1 MLRMKKYFDDG
12 NKKSNSGFTLVEL
25 VVVMA
30 IMGILG
36 LAVAGFIG
44 SGTKQYK
51 YASKEVDLQYE
62 AQLAMNQIGD
72 LLIDA
77 QKSVKFES
85 SASSPAAV
93 QVASAGEEA
102 VASTTGNDRTLVIT
116 DEDCIYNVI
125 FKSDDGKLYLRKDSV
140 DSAGNVTNKGDESLM
155 ADYVA
160 GFDAEVSDTG
170 NRNSIRLIVDFK
182 SGDKKYTA
190 TQNFTMRNKIPVGK
204 DVEYVPED
212 PNAIGIRI
220 YYGGRDVSGQSIS
233 YVRKDN
239 SNVLEFTSKILGGNN
254 PSQEVIWSYTGRAAD
269 WNGTT
274 FNSSGNIAKLSI
286 GEAETSKKFV
296 VKVTSKENTSIYTSV
311 TINVVD
317 TRNWLNNQEMQ
328 DVLVPGATRK
338 TWLEPENIKNSG
350 IEYDPDDFE
359 WHIETYQYI
368 DGKKIKINNDNNLN
382 DNYGVLNN
390 NSEEKGEYGGGN
402 YLSYHIDKTKHWKGE
417 FNQTI
422 AVTSGLNLYDK
433 EYDLLIW
440 VTLKSDPSIGSNI
453 ITLRCRPHN

>member
-204 DVEYVPED
+204 DVDYVPED
-212 PNAIGIRI
+212 PNAIKVRI
-220 YYGGRDVSGQSIS
+220 YYGGVDVTDDEVS
-233 YVRKDN
+233 YEIKKGIQND
-239 SNVLEFTSKILGGNN
+239 LEFRAVLSGEDIKNYEVDWSATKGNVNRNGVGICKLHIDENETTNKITLTATSQQDKTKSASTTIVLKHSIDMLKFSN
-254 PSQEVIWSYTGRAAD
+254 PYI
-269 WNGTT
+269 
-274 FNSSGNIAKLSI
+274 NS
-286 GEAETSKKFV
+286 
-296 VKVTSKENTSIYTSV
+296 
-311 TINVVD
+311 
-317 TRNWLNNQEMQ
+317 
-328 DVLVPGATRK
+328 GATNDIWYDSK
-338 TWLEPENIKNSG
+338 PEEYKNDNL
-350 IEYDPDDFE
+350 I
-359 WHIETYQYI
+359 WHIEVKQLFDDGRTVTRNDLLNYSTTEIVSEQLDKVYKDKVNYHYYIPI
-368 DGKKIKINNDNNLN
+368 DGTSYYRGMKVSLGNDLKPGNNYKIEIL
-382 DNYGVLNN
+382 VWLE
-390 NSEEKGEYGGGN
+390 SENHSDFKSN
-402 YLSYHIDKTKHWKGE
+402 T
-417 FNQTI
+417 
-422 AVTSGLNLYDK
+422 
-433 EYDLLIW
+433 
-440 VTLKSDPSIGSNI
+440 VTLRNYQK
-453 ITLRCRPHN
+453 

>member
-204 DVEYVPED
+204 DVDYVPED
-212 PNAIGIRI
+212 PNAIKVRI
-220 YYGGRDVSGQSIS
+220 YYGGVDVTDDEVS
-233 YVRKDN
+233 YEIKKDIQN
-239 SNVLEFTSKILGGNN
+239 DLEFRAVLSGEDIKNYEVDWSATKGTAIRNGVGICKLHIDENETTNKITLTATSQQDKTKSASTTIVLKHSIDMLKASN
-254 PSQEVIWSYTGRAAD
+254 PYI
-269 WNGTT
+269 
-274 FNSSGNIAKLSI
+274 NS
-286 GEAETSKKFV
+286 
-296 VKVTSKENTSIYTSV
+296 
-311 TINVVD
+311 
-317 TRNWLNNQEMQ
+317 
-328 DVLVPGATRK
+328 GATNEIWYDSK
-338 TWLEPENIKNSG
+338 PEEYKN
-350 IEYDPDDFE
+350 DNLT
-359 WHIETYQYI
+359 WHIEVKQLFDDGRTVTRNDLLNYSTTEIVSEQLGTVYKDKVNYHYYIPI
-368 DGKKIKINNDNNLN
+368 DGTSYYRGMKVSLGNDLKPDNNYKLEIL
-382 DNYGVLNN
+382 VWLE
-390 NSEEKGEYGGGN
+390 SEN
-402 YLSYHIDKTKHWKGE
+402 HSD
-417 FNQTI
+417 F
-422 AVTSGLNLYDK
+422 
-433 EYDLLIW
+433 
-440 VTLKSDPSIGSNI
+440 KSNT
-453 ITLRCRPHN
+453 ITLRNYQK

>member
-1 MLRMKKYFDDG
+1 MLRMKKYFDHG

-204 DVEYVPED
+204 DVDYVPED
-212 PNAIGIRI
+212 PNAINVRI

-254 PSQEVIWSYTGRAAD
+254 PSQEVIWSYTGSAAD

-274 FNSSGNIAKLSI
+274 FNSSGNTAKLSI

-317 TRNWLNNQEMQ
+317 TRNWLTTEGIHGLNGGNTEKTHINPSE
-328 DVLVPGATRK
+328 VRK
-338 TWLEPENIKNSG
+338 SG
-350 IEYDPDDFE
+350 ITYDVNDFE
-359 WHIETYQYI
+359 WHIEAYLLENGIESPSNDIEEFAGERADYKGGKIFTYHVEDSMVYWPE
-368 DGKKIKINNDNNLN
+368 KEATKELSMT
-382 DNYGVLNN
+382 
-390 NSEEKGEYGGGN
+390 SEV
-402 YLSYHIDKTKHWKGE
+402 SISSKHYR
-417 FNQTI
+417 I
-422 AVTSGLNLYDK
+422 YV
-433 EYDLLIW
+433 W
-440 VTLKSDPSIGSNI
+440 VTMKSDPSISSNVV
-453 ITLRCRPHN
+453 TFKYDKY

>member
-12 NKKSNSGFTLVEL
+12 NKKPNSGFTLVEL

-30 IMGILG
+30 IIGILG

-93 QVASAGEEA
+93 QVVSAGEEA

-204 DVEYVPED
+204 DVDYVPED
-212 PNAIGIRI
+212 PNAIKVRI
-220 YYGGRDVSGQSIS
+220 YYGGVDVTDDEVSYEIKKGIQNDLEFRAVLSGEDIKNYEVDWSAT
-233 YVRKDN
+233 KGTAN
-239 SNVLEFTSKILGGNN
+239 SNGVGICKLHIDENETTNKITLTATSQQDKTKSASTTIVLKHSIDMLKVSN
-254 PSQEVIWSYTGRAAD
+254 PCI
-269 WNGTT
+269 
-274 FNSSGNIAKLSI
+274 NS
-286 GEAETSKKFV
+286 
-296 VKVTSKENTSIYTSV
+296 
-311 TINVVD
+311 
-317 TRNWLNNQEMQ
+317 
-328 DVLVPGATRK
+328 GATNEIWYDSK
-338 TWLEPENIKNSG
+338 PEEYKN
-350 IEYDPDDFE
+350 DNLT
-359 WHIETYQYI
+359 WHIEVKQLFDDGRTVTRNDLLNYSTTEIVSEQLDKVYKDKVNYHYYIPI
-368 DGKKIKINNDNNLN
+368 DGTSYYRGMKVSLGNDLKPDNNYKLEIL
-382 DNYGVLNN
+382 VWLE
-390 NSEEKGEYGGGN
+390 SENHSDFKSN
-402 YLSYHIDKTKHWKGE
+402 T
-417 FNQTI
+417 
-422 AVTSGLNLYDK
+422 
-433 EYDLLIW
+433 
-440 VTLKSDPSIGSNI
+440 VTLRNYQE
-453 ITLRCRPHN
+453 

>member
-204 DVEYVPED
+204 DVDYVPED
-212 PNAIGIRI
+212 PNAIKVRI
-220 YYGGRDVSGQSIS
+220 YYGGVDVTDDEVS
-233 YVRKDN
+233 YEIKKGIKND
-239 SNVLEFTSKILGGNN
+239 LEFRAVLSGEDIKNYEVDWSATKGTANRNGVGICKLHIDENETTNKITLTATSQQDKTKSASTTIVLKHSIDMLKASN
-254 PSQEVIWSYTGRAAD
+254 PYI
-269 WNGTT
+269 
-274 FNSSGNIAKLSI
+274 NS
-286 GEAETSKKFV
+286 
-296 VKVTSKENTSIYTSV
+296 
-311 TINVVD
+311 
-317 TRNWLNNQEMQ
+317 
-328 DVLVPGATRK
+328 GATNEIWYDSK
-338 TWLEPENIKNSG
+338 PEEYKN
-350 IEYDPDDFE
+350 DNLT
-359 WHIETYQYI
+359 WHIEVKQLFDDGRAVTRNDLLNYSTTEIVSEQLGTVYKDKVNYHYYIPI
-368 DGKKIKINNDNNLN
+368 DGTSYYRGMKVSLGNDLKPDNNYKLEIL
-382 DNYGVLNN
+382 VWLE
-390 NSEEKGEYGGGN
+390 SEN
-402 YLSYHIDKTKHWKGE
+402 HSD
-417 FNQTI
+417 F
-422 AVTSGLNLYDK
+422 
-433 EYDLLIW
+433 
-440 VTLKSDPSIGSNI
+440 KSNT
-453 ITLRCRPHN
+453 ITLRNYQK

>member
-1 MLRMKKYFDDG
+1 MLRMKKYFDHG

-30 IMGILG
+30 IMGLLG

-77 QKSVKFES
+77 QKSVKFKS

-93 QVASAGEEA
+93 QVVSAGEEA

-204 DVEYVPED
+204 DVDYVPED
-212 PNAIGIRI
+212 PNAIKVRI
-220 YYGGRDVSGQSIS
+220 YYGGVDVTDDEVSYEIKKGIQNDLEFRAVLSGEDIKNYEVDWSAT
-233 YVRKDN
+233 KGTAN
-239 SNVLEFTSKILGGNN
+239 SNGVGICKLHIDENETTNKITLTATSQQDKTKSASTTIVLKHSIDMLKVSN
-254 PSQEVIWSYTGRAAD
+254 PYI
-269 WNGTT
+269 
-274 FNSSGNIAKLSI
+274 NS
-286 GEAETSKKFV
+286 
-296 VKVTSKENTSIYTSV
+296 
-311 TINVVD
+311 
-317 TRNWLNNQEMQ
+317 
-328 DVLVPGATRK
+328 GATNEIWYDSK
-338 TWLEPENIKNSG
+338 PEEYKN
-350 IEYDPDDFE
+350 DNLT
-359 WHIETYQYI
+359 WHIEVKQLFDDGRTVTRNDLLNYSTTEIVSEQLGTVYKDKVNYHYYIPI
-368 DGKKIKINNDNNLN
+368 DGTSYYRGMKVSLGNDLKPDNNYKLEIL
-382 DNYGVLNN
+382 VWLE
-390 NSEEKGEYGGGN
+390 SEN
-402 YLSYHIDKTKHWKGE
+402 HSD
-417 FNQTI
+417 F
-422 AVTSGLNLYDK
+422 
-433 EYDLLIW
+433 
-440 VTLKSDPSIGSNI
+440 KSNT
-453 ITLRCRPHN
+453 ITLRNYQK

>member
-85 SASSPAAV
+85 SASLPAAV
-93 QVASAGEEA
+93 QVVSAGEEA

-204 DVEYVPED
+204 DVDYVPED
-212 PNAIGIRI
+212 PKAINIRI

-274 FNSSGNIAKLSI
+274 FNYSGNIAKLSI

-317 TRNWLNNQEMQ
+317 TRNWLTTEGIHGLNGGNTE
-328 DVLVPGATRK
+328 K
-338 TWLEPENIKNSG
+338 THINPSEVRNSG
-350 IEYDPDDFE
+350 ITYDVNDFE
-359 WHIETYQYI
+359 WHIEAYSLENGIESPSNDIEEFAGERADYKGGKIFTYHVEDSMVYWPEKEATKELSMTSEVSI
-368 DGKKIKINNDNNLN
+368 SGKHYRI
-382 DNYGVLNN
+382 YV
-390 NSEEKGEYGGGN
+390 
-402 YLSYHIDKTKHWKGE
+402 
-417 FNQTI
+417 
-422 AVTSGLNLYDK
+422 
-433 EYDLLIW
+433 W
-440 VTLKSDPSIGSNI
+440 VTLKSDPSISSNVV
-453 ITLRCRPHN
+453 TFKYDK

>member
-204 DVEYVPED
+204 DVDYVPEPEPQPD
-212 PNAIGIRI
+212 PLYVKI
-220 YYGGRDVSGQSIS
+220 YYLGDDVTDGVIGFATLNNENLLEFTAKVFNYSENDEVTWSISGTSSGSNSTFVPNGNKANLRWGSNETSNNIVVTATSKEDPSKSASVTITYRHWITTSGQLTCNKGEAPHIWINKYEIEKAGYKLSDFTWHQKLEKIDGNSKINANDLLTHVNFEDAGHCDGSVVSVVNCSSSDWAEYQYVLGINLEGS
-233 YVRKDN
+233 YKLSVWIQLRDDPKVK
-239 SNVLEFTSKILGGNN
+239 SNVL
-254 PSQEVIWSYTGRAAD
+254 VITV
-269 WNGTT
+269 
-274 FNSSGNIAKLSI
+274 I
-286 GEAETSKKFV
+286 
-296 VKVTSKENTSIYTSV
+296 
-311 TINVVD
+311 
-317 TRNWLNNQEMQ
+317 
-328 DVLVPGATRK
+328 
-338 TWLEPENIKNSG
+338 
-350 IEYDPDDFE
+350 
-359 WHIETYQYI
+359 
-368 DGKKIKINNDNNLN
+368 
-382 DNYGVLNN
+382 
-390 NSEEKGEYGGGN
+390 
-402 YLSYHIDKTKHWKGE
+402 
-417 FNQTI
+417 
-422 AVTSGLNLYDK
+422 
-433 EYDLLIW
+433 
-440 VTLKSDPSIGSNI
+440 
-453 ITLRCRPHN
+453 

>member
-93 QVASAGEEA
+93 QVVSAGEEA

-204 DVEYVPED
+204 DVDYVPED
-212 PNAIGIRI
+212 PNAIKVRI
-220 YYGGRDVSGQSIS
+220 YYGGVDVTDDEVSYEIKKGIQNDLEFRAVLSGEDIKNYEVDWSATKGIA
-233 YVRKDN
+233 N
-239 SNVLEFTSKILGGNN
+239 SNGVGICKLHIDENETTNKITLTATSQQDKTKSASTTIVLKHSIDMLKVSN
-254 PSQEVIWSYTGRAAD
+254 PYI
-269 WNGTT
+269 
-274 FNSSGNIAKLSI
+274 NS
-286 GEAETSKKFV
+286 
-296 VKVTSKENTSIYTSV
+296 
-311 TINVVD
+311 
-317 TRNWLNNQEMQ
+317 
-328 DVLVPGATRK
+328 GATNEIWYDSK
-338 TWLEPENIKNSG
+338 PEEYKN
-350 IEYDPDDFE
+350 DNLT
-359 WHIETYQYI
+359 WHIEVKQLFDDERTVTRNDLLNYSTTEIVSEQLGTVYKDKVNYHYYIPI
-368 DGKKIKINNDNNLN
+368 DGTSYYRGMKVSLGNDLKPDNNYKLEIL
-382 DNYGVLNN
+382 VWLE
-390 NSEEKGEYGGGN
+390 SENHSDFKSN
-402 YLSYHIDKTKHWKGE
+402 T
-417 FNQTI
+417 
-422 AVTSGLNLYDK
+422 
-433 EYDLLIW
+433 
-440 VTLKSDPSIGSNI
+440 VTLRNYQK
-453 ITLRCRPHN
+453 

>member
-62 AQLAMNQIGD
+62 AQLTMNQIGD

-116 DEDCIYNVI
+116 DEDYIYNVI

-140 DSAGNVTNKGDESLM
+140 DSAGNVTNKGEESLM

-204 DVEYVPED
+204 DVDYVPED
-212 PNAIGIRI
+212 PNAIKVRI
-220 YYGGRDVSGQSIS
+220 YYGGVDVTDDEVS
-233 YVRKDN
+233 YEIKKGIKND
-239 SNVLEFTSKILGGNN
+239 LEFRAVLSGEDIKNYEVDWSATKGNANRNDVGICKLHIDEKETTNKITLTATSQQDKTKSASTTIVLKHSIDMLKASN
-254 PSQEVIWSYTGRAAD
+254 PYI
-269 WNGTT
+269 
-274 FNSSGNIAKLSI
+274 NS
-286 GEAETSKKFV
+286 
-296 VKVTSKENTSIYTSV
+296 
-311 TINVVD
+311 
-317 TRNWLNNQEMQ
+317 
-328 DVLVPGATRK
+328 GATNEIWYDSK
-338 TWLEPENIKNSG
+338 PEEYKN
-350 IEYDPDDFE
+350 DNLT
-359 WHIETYQYI
+359 WHIEVKQLFDDGRTVTRNDLLNYSTTEIVSEQLGTVYKDKVNYHYYIPI
-368 DGKKIKINNDNNLN
+368 DGTSYYRGMKVSLGNDLKPDNNYKIDILVWLESEN
-382 DNYGVLNN
+382 HSDFKSNTVILRNYQ
-390 NSEEKGEYGGGN
+390 K
-402 YLSYHIDKTKHWKGE
+402 
-417 FNQTI
+417 
-422 AVTSGLNLYDK
+422 
-433 EYDLLIW
+433 
-440 VTLKSDPSIGSNI
+440 
-453 ITLRCRPHN
+453 

>member
-204 DVEYVPED
+204 DVDYVPEPEPQPD
-212 PNAIGIRI
+212 PLYVKI
-220 YYGGRDVSGQSIS
+220 YYLGDDVTDGVIGFATLNNENLLEFTAKVFNYSENDEVTWSIS
-233 YVRKDN
+233 GTSSGSNSTLVPNGNKANLRWGSNETSNNIVVTATSKEDPSKSASVTITYKHWITTTEQLTRNKGEAPHIWINKYEIEKAGYKLSDFTWHQKLEKIDGNSKINANDLLTHVNFEDASLFDGSVVSVVNCSNSNWTECHYVLGRKLEGSYKLSVWIQLRDDPKVK
-239 SNVLEFTSKILGGNN
+239 SNVL
-254 PSQEVIWSYTGRAAD
+254 VIT
-269 WNGTT
+269 
-274 FNSSGNIAKLSI
+274 
-286 GEAETSKKFV
+286 
-296 VKVTSKENTSIYTSV
+296 VK
-311 TINVVD
+311 
-317 TRNWLNNQEMQ
+317 
-328 DVLVPGATRK
+328 
-338 TWLEPENIKNSG
+338 
-350 IEYDPDDFE
+350 
-359 WHIETYQYI
+359 
-368 DGKKIKINNDNNLN
+368 
-382 DNYGVLNN
+382 
-390 NSEEKGEYGGGN
+390 
-402 YLSYHIDKTKHWKGE
+402 
-417 FNQTI
+417 
-422 AVTSGLNLYDK
+422 
-433 EYDLLIW
+433 
-440 VTLKSDPSIGSNI
+440 
-453 ITLRCRPHN
+453 

>member
-204 DVEYVPED
+204 DVDYVPED
-212 PNAIGIRI
+212 PNAIKVRI

-274 FNSSGNIAKLSI
+274 FNYSGNIAKLSI

-317 TRNWLNNQEMQ
+317 TRNWLTTEGIHGLNGGNTE
-328 DVLVPGATRK
+328 K
-338 TWLEPENIKNSG
+338 THINPSEVRNSG
-350 IEYDPDDFE
+350 ITYDVNDFE
-359 WHIETYQYI
+359 WHIEAYSLENGIESPSNDIEEFAGERADYKGGKIFTYHVEDSMVYWPEKEATKELSMTSEVSI
-368 DGKKIKINNDNNLN
+368 SGKHYRI
-382 DNYGVLNN
+382 YV
-390 NSEEKGEYGGGN
+390 
-402 YLSYHIDKTKHWKGE
+402 
-417 FNQTI
+417 
-422 AVTSGLNLYDK
+422 
-433 EYDLLIW
+433 W
-440 VTLKSDPSIGSNI
+440 VTLKSDPSISSNVV
-453 ITLRCRPHN
+453 TFKYDK

>member
-204 DVEYVPED
+204 DVDYVPEPEPQPD
-212 PNAIGIRI
+212 PLYVKI
-220 YYGGRDVSGQSIS
+220 YYLGDDVTDGVIGFATLNNENLLEFTAKVFNYSENDEVTWSIS
-233 YVRKDN
+233 GTSSGSNSTFVPNGNKANLRWGSNETSNNIVVTATSKEDPSKSASVTITYKHWITTTEQLTRNKGEAPHIWINKYEIEKAGYKLSDFTWHQKLEKIDGNSKINANDLLTHVNFEDASLLDGSVVSVVDCTKSDWTEYHYVLGRKLEGTYKLSVWIQLRDDPKVK
-239 SNVLEFTSKILGGNN
+239 SNVL
-254 PSQEVIWSYTGRAAD
+254 VIT
-269 WNGTT
+269 
-274 FNSSGNIAKLSI
+274 
-286 GEAETSKKFV
+286 
-296 VKVTSKENTSIYTSV
+296 VK
-311 TINVVD
+311 
-317 TRNWLNNQEMQ
+317 
-328 DVLVPGATRK
+328 
-338 TWLEPENIKNSG
+338 
-350 IEYDPDDFE
+350 
-359 WHIETYQYI
+359 
-368 DGKKIKINNDNNLN
+368 
-382 DNYGVLNN
+382 
-390 NSEEKGEYGGGN
+390 
-402 YLSYHIDKTKHWKGE
+402 
-417 FNQTI
+417 
-422 AVTSGLNLYDK
+422 
-433 EYDLLIW
+433 
-440 VTLKSDPSIGSNI
+440 
-453 ITLRCRPHN
+453 

>member
-77 QKSVKFES
+77 QKSVKFET

-212 PNAIGIRI
+212 PKAINIRI

-274 FNSSGNIAKLSI
+274 FNYSGNIAKLSI

-317 TRNWLNNQEMQ
+317 TRNWLTTEGIHGLNGGNTE
-328 DVLVPGATRK
+328 K
-338 TWLEPENIKNSG
+338 THINPSEVRNSG
-350 IEYDPDDFE
+350 ITYDVNDFE
-359 WHIETYQYI
+359 WHIEAYSLENGIESPSNDIEEFAGERADYKGGKIFTYHVEDSMVYWPEKEATKELSMTSEVSI
-368 DGKKIKINNDNNLN
+368 SGKHYRI
-382 DNYGVLNN
+382 YV
-390 NSEEKGEYGGGN
+390 
-402 YLSYHIDKTKHWKGE
+402 
-417 FNQTI
+417 
-422 AVTSGLNLYDK
+422 
-433 EYDLLIW
+433 W
-440 VTLKSDPSIGSNI
+440 VTLKSDPSISSNVV
-453 ITLRCRPHN
+453 TFKYDK

>member
-93 QVASAGEEA
+93 QVVSAGEEA

-204 DVEYVPED
+204 DVDYVPED
-212 PNAIGIRI
+212 PNAIKVRI
-220 YYGGRDVSGQSIS
+220 YYGGVDVTDDEVSYEIKKGIQNDLEFRAVLSGEDIKNYEVDWSAT
-233 YVRKDN
+233 KGTAN
-239 SNVLEFTSKILGGNN
+239 SNGVGICKLHIDENETTNKITLTATSQQDKTKSASTTIVLKHSIDMLKVSN
-254 PSQEVIWSYTGRAAD
+254 PCI
-269 WNGTT
+269 
-274 FNSSGNIAKLSI
+274 NS
-286 GEAETSKKFV
+286 
-296 VKVTSKENTSIYTSV
+296 
-311 TINVVD
+311 
-317 TRNWLNNQEMQ
+317 
-328 DVLVPGATRK
+328 GATNEIWYDSK
-338 TWLEPENIKNSG
+338 PEEYKN
-350 IEYDPDDFE
+350 DNLT
-359 WHIETYQYI
+359 WHIEVNQLFDDGRTVTRNDLLNYSTTEIVSEQLGTVYKDKVNYHYYIPI
-368 DGKKIKINNDNNLN
+368 DGTSYYRGMKVSLGNDLKPDNNYKLEIL
-382 DNYGVLNN
+382 VWLE
-390 NSEEKGEYGGGN
+390 SENHSDFKSN
-402 YLSYHIDKTKHWKGE
+402 T
-417 FNQTI
+417 
-422 AVTSGLNLYDK
+422 
-433 EYDLLIW
+433 
-440 VTLKSDPSIGSNI
+440 VTLRNYQE
-453 ITLRCRPHN
+453 

>member
-77 QKSVKFES
+77 QKSVKFET

-204 DVEYVPED
+204 DVDYVPED
-212 PNAIGIRI
+212 PNAIKVRI
-220 YYGGRDVSGQSIS
+220 YYGGVDVTDDEVS
-233 YVRKDN
+233 YEIKKGIQND
-239 SNVLEFTSKILGGNN
+239 LEFRAVLSGEDIKNYEVDWSATKGTAIRNGVGICKLRIDENETTNKITLTATSQQDKTKSASTTIVLKHSIDMLKASN
-254 PSQEVIWSYTGRAAD
+254 PYI
-269 WNGTT
+269 
-274 FNSSGNIAKLSI
+274 NS
-286 GEAETSKKFV
+286 
-296 VKVTSKENTSIYTSV
+296 
-311 TINVVD
+311 
-317 TRNWLNNQEMQ
+317 
-328 DVLVPGATRK
+328 GATNEIWYDSK
-338 TWLEPENIKNSG
+338 PEEYKN
-350 IEYDPDDFE
+350 DNLT
-359 WHIETYQYI
+359 WHIEVKQLFDDGRAVTRNDLLNYSTTEIVSEQLGTVYKDKVNYHYYIPI
-368 DGKKIKINNDNNLN
+368 DGTSYYRGMKVSLGNDLKPDNNYKLEIL
-382 DNYGVLNN
+382 VWLE
-390 NSEEKGEYGGGN
+390 SEN
-402 YLSYHIDKTKHWKGE
+402 HSD
-417 FNQTI
+417 F
-422 AVTSGLNLYDK
+422 
-433 EYDLLIW
+433 
-440 VTLKSDPSIGSNI
+440 KSNT
-453 ITLRCRPHN
+453 ITLRNYQK

>member
-204 DVEYVPED
+204 DVDYVPED
-212 PNAIGIRI
+212 PNAIKVRI
-220 YYGGRDVSGQSIS
+220 YYGGVDVTDDEVS
-233 YVRKDN
+233 YEIKKDIQN
-239 SNVLEFTSKILGGNN
+239 DLEFRAVLSGEDIKNYEVDWSATKGTAKRNGVGICKLHIDENETTNKITLTATSQQDKTKSASTTIVLKHSIDMLKASN
-254 PSQEVIWSYTGRAAD
+254 PYI
-269 WNGTT
+269 
-274 FNSSGNIAKLSI
+274 NS
-286 GEAETSKKFV
+286 
-296 VKVTSKENTSIYTSV
+296 
-311 TINVVD
+311 
-317 TRNWLNNQEMQ
+317 
-328 DVLVPGATRK
+328 GATNEIWYDSK
-338 TWLEPENIKNSG
+338 PEEYKN
-350 IEYDPDDFE
+350 DNLT
-359 WHIETYQYI
+359 WHIEVKQLFDDGRAVTRNDLLNYSTTEIVSEQLATVYKDKVNYHYYIPI
-368 DGKKIKINNDNNLN
+368 DGTSYYRGMKVSLGNDLKPDNNYKLEIL
-382 DNYGVLNN
+382 VWLE
-390 NSEEKGEYGGGN
+390 SEN
-402 YLSYHIDKTKHWKGE
+402 HSD
-417 FNQTI
+417 F
-422 AVTSGLNLYDK
+422 
-433 EYDLLIW
+433 
-440 VTLKSDPSIGSNI
+440 KSNT
-453 ITLRCRPHN
+453 ITLRNYQK

>member
-204 DVEYVPED
+204 DVDYVPED
-212 PNAIGIRI
+212 PNAINIRI

-274 FNSSGNIAKLSI
+274 FNYSGNIAKLSI

-317 TRNWLNNQEMQ
+317 TRNWLTTEGIHGLNGGNTEKTHI
-328 DVLVPGATRK
+328 DPSEVRK
-338 TWLEPENIKNSG
+338 SG
-350 IEYDPDDFE
+350 ITYDVNDFE
-359 WHIETYQYI
+359 WHIEAYLLENGIESPSNDIEEFAGERADYKGGKIFTYHVEDSMVYWPE
-368 DGKKIKINNDNNLN
+368 KEATKELSMT
-382 DNYGVLNN
+382 
-390 NSEEKGEYGGGN
+390 SEV
-402 YLSYHIDKTKHWKGE
+402 SISSKHYR
-417 FNQTI
+417 I
-422 AVTSGLNLYDK
+422 YV
-433 EYDLLIW
+433 W
-440 VTLKSDPSIGSNI
+440 VTMKSDPSISSNVV
-453 ITLRCRPHN
+453 TFKYDKY

>member
-93 QVASAGEEA
+93 QVASSGEEA

-204 DVEYVPED
+204 DVDYVPED
-212 PNAIGIRI
+212 PNAIKVRI
-220 YYGGRDVSGQSIS
+220 YYGGVDVTDDEVS
-233 YVRKDN
+233 YEIKKGIQND
-239 SNVLEFTSKILGGNN
+239 LEFRAVLSGEDIKNYEVDWSATKGTAIRNGVGICKLHIDENETTNKITLTATSQQDKTKSASTTIVLKHSIDMLKASN
-254 PSQEVIWSYTGRAAD
+254 PYI
-269 WNGTT
+269 
-274 FNSSGNIAKLSI
+274 NS
-286 GEAETSKKFV
+286 
-296 VKVTSKENTSIYTSV
+296 
-311 TINVVD
+311 
-317 TRNWLNNQEMQ
+317 
-328 DVLVPGATRK
+328 GATNEIWYDSK
-338 TWLEPENIKNSG
+338 PEEYKN
-350 IEYDPDDFE
+350 DNLT
-359 WHIETYQYI
+359 WHIEVKQLFDDGRAVTRNDLLNYSTTEIVSEQLGTVYKDKVNYHYYIPI
-368 DGKKIKINNDNNLN
+368 DGTSYYRGMKVSLGNDLKPDNNYKLEIL
-382 DNYGVLNN
+382 VWLE
-390 NSEEKGEYGGGN
+390 SEN
-402 YLSYHIDKTKHWKGE
+402 HSD
-417 FNQTI
+417 F
-422 AVTSGLNLYDK
+422 
-433 EYDLLIW
+433 
-440 VTLKSDPSIGSNI
+440 KSNT
-453 ITLRCRPHN
+453 ITLRNYQK

>member
-93 QVASAGEEA
+93 QVVSAGEEA

-204 DVEYVPED
+204 DVDYVPED
-212 PNAIGIRI
+212 PNAIKVRI
-220 YYGGRDVSGQSIS
+220 YYGGVDVTDDEVS
-233 YVRKDN
+233 YEIKKGIPND
-239 SNVLEFTSKILGGNN
+239 LEFRAVLSGEDIKNYEVDWSATKGTAIRNGVGICKLRIDENETTNKITLTATSQQDKTKSASTTIVLKHSIDMLKASN
-254 PSQEVIWSYTGRAAD
+254 PYI
-269 WNGTT
+269 
-274 FNSSGNIAKLSI
+274 NS
-286 GEAETSKKFV
+286 
-296 VKVTSKENTSIYTSV
+296 
-311 TINVVD
+311 
-317 TRNWLNNQEMQ
+317 
-328 DVLVPGATRK
+328 GATNEIWYDSK
-338 TWLEPENIKNSG
+338 PEEYKN
-350 IEYDPDDFE
+350 DNLT
-359 WHIETYQYI
+359 WHIEVKQLFDDGRAVTRNDLLNYSTTEIVSEQLGTVYKDKVNYHYYIPI
-368 DGKKIKINNDNNLN
+368 DGTSYYRGMKVSLGNDLKPDNNYKLEIL
-382 DNYGVLNN
+382 VWLE
-390 NSEEKGEYGGGN
+390 SEN
-402 YLSYHIDKTKHWKGE
+402 HSD
-417 FNQTI
+417 F
-422 AVTSGLNLYDK
+422 
-433 EYDLLIW
+433 
-440 VTLKSDPSIGSNI
+440 KSNT
-453 ITLRCRPHN
+453 ITLRNYQK

>member
-85 SASSPAAV
+85 SASSPATV

-212 PNAIGIRI
+212 PNAINIRI

-274 FNSSGNIAKLSI
+274 FNYSGNIAKLSI

-317 TRNWLNNQEMQ
+317 TRNWLTTEGIHGLNGGNTE
-328 DVLVPGATRK
+328 K
-338 TWLEPENIKNSG
+338 THINPSEVRNSG
-350 IEYDPDDFE
+350 ITYDVNDFE
-359 WHIETYQYI
+359 WHIEAYSLENGIESPSNDIEEFAGERADYKGGKIFTYHVEDSMVYWPEKEATKELSMTSEVSI
-368 DGKKIKINNDNNLN
+368 SGKHYRI
-382 DNYGVLNN
+382 YV
-390 NSEEKGEYGGGN
+390 
-402 YLSYHIDKTKHWKGE
+402 
-417 FNQTI
+417 
-422 AVTSGLNLYDK
+422 
-433 EYDLLIW
+433 W
-440 VTLKSDPSIGSNI
+440 VTLKSDPSISSNVV
-453 ITLRCRPHN
+453 TFKYDK

>member
-1 MLRMKKYFDDG
+1 MLRMKKYFDHG

-125 FKSDDGKLYLRKDSV
+125 FKSDDGRLYLRKDSV

-317 TRNWLNNQEMQ
+317 TRNWLTTEGIHGLNGGNTEKTHINPSE
-328 DVLVPGATRK
+328 VRK
-338 TWLEPENIKNSG
+338 SG
-350 IEYDPDDFE
+350 ITYDVNDFE
-359 WHIETYQYI
+359 WHIEAYLLEDGIESPSNDIEEFAGERADYKGGKIFTYHVEDSMVYWPE
-368 DGKKIKINNDNNLN
+368 KEATKELSMT
-382 DNYGVLNN
+382 
-390 NSEEKGEYGGGN
+390 SEV
-402 YLSYHIDKTKHWKGE
+402 SISSKHYR
-417 FNQTI
+417 I
-422 AVTSGLNLYDK
+422 YV
-433 EYDLLIW
+433 W
-440 VTLKSDPSIGSNI
+440 VTMKSDPSISSNVV
-453 ITLRCRPHN
+453 TFKYDKY

>member
-204 DVEYVPED
+204 DVDYVPED
-212 PNAIGIRI
+212 PNAIKVRI
-220 YYGGRDVSGQSIS
+220 YYGGVDVTDDEVS
-233 YVRKDN
+233 YEIKKGIQND
-239 SNVLEFTSKILGGNN
+239 LEFRAVLSGEDIKNYEVDWSATKGTAIRNGVGICKLHIDENETTNKITLTATSQQDKTKSASTTIVLKHSIDMLKASN
-254 PSQEVIWSYTGRAAD
+254 PYI
-269 WNGTT
+269 
-274 FNSSGNIAKLSI
+274 NS
-286 GEAETSKKFV
+286 
-296 VKVTSKENTSIYTSV
+296 
-311 TINVVD
+311 
-317 TRNWLNNQEMQ
+317 
-328 DVLVPGATRK
+328 GATNEIWYDSK
-338 TWLEPENIKNSG
+338 PEEYKN
-350 IEYDPDDFE
+350 DNLT
-359 WHIETYQYI
+359 WHIEVKQLFDDGRAVTRNDLLNYSTTEIVSEQLSTVYKDKVNYHYYIPI
-368 DGKKIKINNDNNLN
+368 DGTSYYRGMKVSLGNDLKPDNNYKLEIL
-382 DNYGVLNN
+382 VWLE
-390 NSEEKGEYGGGN
+390 SEN
-402 YLSYHIDKTKHWKGE
+402 HSD
-417 FNQTI
+417 F
-422 AVTSGLNLYDK
+422 
-433 EYDLLIW
+433 
-440 VTLKSDPSIGSNI
+440 KSNT
-453 ITLRCRPHN
+453 ITLRNYQK

>member
-204 DVEYVPED
+204 DVDYVPED

-274 FNSSGNIAKLSI
+274 FNYSGNIAKLSI

-317 TRNWLNNQEMQ
+317 TRNWLTTEGIHGLNGGNTE
-328 DVLVPGATRK
+328 K
-338 TWLEPENIKNSG
+338 THINPSEVRNSG
-350 IEYDPDDFE
+350 ITYDVNDFE
-359 WHIETYQYI
+359 WHIEAYSLENGIESPSNDIEEFAGERADYKGGKIFTYHVEDSMVYWPEKEATKELSMTSEVSI
-368 DGKKIKINNDNNLN
+368 SGKHYRI
-382 DNYGVLNN
+382 YV
-390 NSEEKGEYGGGN
+390 
-402 YLSYHIDKTKHWKGE
+402 
-417 FNQTI
+417 
-422 AVTSGLNLYDK
+422 
-433 EYDLLIW
+433 W
-440 VTLKSDPSIGSNI
+440 VTLKSDPSISSNVV
-453 ITLRCRPHN
+453 TFKYDKY

>member
-220 YYGGRDVSGQSIS
+220 YYGGVDVTDDEVS
-233 YVRKDN
+233 YEIKKGIQND
-239 SNVLEFTSKILGGNN
+239 LEFRAVLSGEDIKNYEVDWSATKGNVNRNGVGICKLHIDENETTNKITLTATSQQDKTKSASTTIVLKHSIDMLKFSN
-254 PSQEVIWSYTGRAAD
+254 PYI
-269 WNGTT
+269 
-274 FNSSGNIAKLSI
+274 NS
-286 GEAETSKKFV
+286 
-296 VKVTSKENTSIYTSV
+296 
-311 TINVVD
+311 
-317 TRNWLNNQEMQ
+317 
-328 DVLVPGATRK
+328 GATNDIWYDSK
-338 TWLEPENIKNSG
+338 PEEYKN
-350 IEYDPDDFE
+350 DNLT
-359 WHIETYQYI
+359 WHIEVKQLFD
-368 DGKKIKINNDNNLN
+368 DGR
-382 DNYGVLNN
+382 
-390 NSEEKGEYGGGN
+390 
-402 YLSYHIDKTKHWKGE
+402 T
-417 FNQTI
+417 
-422 AVTSGLNLYDK
+422 VTRN
-433 EYDLLIW
+433 DLLNYSTTEIVSEQLGKVYKDKVNYHYYIPIGGTSYYRGMKVSLGNDLKPGNNYKIEILVW
-440 VTLKSDPSIGSNI
+440 LESENHSDFKSNTVTLRNYQK
-453 ITLRCRPHN
+453 

>member
-274 FNSSGNIAKLSI
+274 FNYSGNIAKLSI

-317 TRNWLNNQEMQ
+317 TRNWLTTEGIHGLNGGNTE
-328 DVLVPGATRK
+328 K
-338 TWLEPENIKNSG
+338 THINPSEVRNSG
-350 IEYDPDDFE
+350 ITYDVNDFE
-359 WHIETYQYI
+359 WHIEAYSLENGIESPSNDIEEFAGERADYKGGKIFTYHVEDSMVYWPEKEATKELSMTSEVSI
-368 DGKKIKINNDNNLN
+368 SGKHYRI
-382 DNYGVLNN
+382 YV
-390 NSEEKGEYGGGN
+390 
-402 YLSYHIDKTKHWKGE
+402 
-417 FNQTI
+417 
-422 AVTSGLNLYDK
+422 
-433 EYDLLIW
+433 W
-440 VTLKSDPSIGSNI
+440 VTLKSDPSISSNVV
-453 ITLRCRPHN
+453 TFKYDK

>member
-212 PNAIGIRI
+212 PNAINIRI

-239 SNVLEFTSKILGGNN
+239 SNVLEFASKILGGNN

-274 FNSSGNIAKLSI
+274 FNYSGNIAKLSI

-317 TRNWLNNQEMQ
+317 TRNWLTTEGIHGLNGGNTE
-328 DVLVPGATRK
+328 K
-338 TWLEPENIKNSG
+338 THINPSEVRNSG
-350 IEYDPDDFE
+350 ITYDVNDFE
-359 WHIETYQYI
+359 WHIEAYSLENGIESPSNDIEEFAGERADYKGGKIFTYHVEDSMVYWPEKEATKELSMTSEVSI
-368 DGKKIKINNDNNLN
+368 SGKHYRI
-382 DNYGVLNN
+382 YV
-390 NSEEKGEYGGGN
+390 
-402 YLSYHIDKTKHWKGE
+402 
-417 FNQTI
+417 
-422 AVTSGLNLYDK
+422 
-433 EYDLLIW
+433 W
-440 VTLKSDPSIGSNI
+440 VTLKSDPSISSNVV
-453 ITLRCRPHN
+453 TFKYDK

>member
-1 MLRMKKYFDDG
+1 MLRMKKYFDHG

-212 PNAIGIRI
+212 PKAINIRI

-274 FNSSGNIAKLSI
+274 FNYSGNIAKLSI

-317 TRNWLNNQEMQ
+317 TRNWLTTEGIHGLNGGNTE
-328 DVLVPGATRK
+328 K
-338 TWLEPENIKNSG
+338 THINPSEVRNSG
-350 IEYDPDDFE
+350 ITYDVNDFE
-359 WHIETYQYI
+359 WHIEAYSLENGIESPSNDIEEFAGERADYKGGKIFTYHVEDSMVYWPEKEATKELSMTSEVSI
-368 DGKKIKINNDNNLN
+368 SGKHYRI
-382 DNYGVLNN
+382 YV
-390 NSEEKGEYGGGN
+390 
-402 YLSYHIDKTKHWKGE
+402 
-417 FNQTI
+417 
-422 AVTSGLNLYDK
+422 
-433 EYDLLIW
+433 W
-440 VTLKSDPSIGSNI
+440 VTLKSDPSISSNVV
-453 ITLRCRPHN
+453 TFKYDK

>member
-204 DVEYVPED
+204 DVDYVPED
-212 PNAIGIRI
+212 PNAIKVRI
-220 YYGGRDVSGQSIS
+220 YYGGVDVTDDEVS
-233 YVRKDN
+233 YEIKKDIQN
-239 SNVLEFTSKILGGNN
+239 DLEFRAVLSGEDIKNYEVDWSATKGTAIRNGVGICKLHIDENETTNKITLTATSQQDKTKSASTTIVLKHSIDMLKASN
-254 PSQEVIWSYTGRAAD
+254 PYI
-269 WNGTT
+269 
-274 FNSSGNIAKLSI
+274 NS
-286 GEAETSKKFV
+286 
-296 VKVTSKENTSIYTSV
+296 
-311 TINVVD
+311 
-317 TRNWLNNQEMQ
+317 
-328 DVLVPGATRK
+328 GATNEIWYDSK
-338 TWLEPENIKNSG
+338 PEEYKN
-350 IEYDPDDFE
+350 DNLT
-359 WHIETYQYI
+359 WHIEVKQLFDDGRAVTRNDLLNYSTTEIVSEQLATVYKDKVNYHYYIPI
-368 DGKKIKINNDNNLN
+368 DGTSYYRGMKVSLGNDLKPDNNYKLEIL
-382 DNYGVLNN
+382 VWLE
-390 NSEEKGEYGGGN
+390 SEN
-402 YLSYHIDKTKHWKGE
+402 HSD
-417 FNQTI
+417 F
-422 AVTSGLNLYDK
+422 
-433 EYDLLIW
+433 
-440 VTLKSDPSIGSNI
+440 KSNT
-453 ITLRCRPHN
+453 ITLRNYQK

>member
-204 DVEYVPED
+204 DVDYVPED
-212 PNAIGIRI
+212 PNAIKVRI
-220 YYGGRDVSGQSIS
+220 YYGGVDVTDDEVS
-233 YVRKDN
+233 YEIKKGIQND
-239 SNVLEFTSKILGGNN
+239 LEFRAVLSGEDIKNYEVDWSATKGTAIRNGVGICKLHIDENETTNKITLTATSQQDKTKSASTTIVLKHSIDMLKASN
-254 PSQEVIWSYTGRAAD
+254 PYI
-269 WNGTT
+269 
-274 FNSSGNIAKLSI
+274 NS
-286 GEAETSKKFV
+286 
-296 VKVTSKENTSIYTSV
+296 
-311 TINVVD
+311 
-317 TRNWLNNQEMQ
+317 
-328 DVLVPGATRK
+328 GATNEIWYDSK
-338 TWLEPENIKNSG
+338 PEEYKN
-350 IEYDPDDFE
+350 DNLT
-359 WHIETYQYI
+359 WHIEVKQLFDDGRAVTRNDLLNYSTTEIVSEQLATVYKDKVNYHYYIPI
-368 DGKKIKINNDNNLN
+368 DGTSYYRGMKVSLGNDLKPDNNYKLEIL
-382 DNYGVLNN
+382 VWLE
-390 NSEEKGEYGGGN
+390 SEN
-402 YLSYHIDKTKHWKGE
+402 HSD
-417 FNQTI
+417 F
-422 AVTSGLNLYDK
+422 
-433 EYDLLIW
+433 
-440 VTLKSDPSIGSNI
+440 KSNT
-453 ITLRCRPHN
+453 ITLRNYQK

>member
-204 DVEYVPED
+204 DVDYVPED
-212 PNAIGIRI
+212 PNAIKVRI
-220 YYGGRDVSGQSIS
+220 YYGGVDVTDDEVS
-233 YVRKDN
+233 YEIKKGIQND
-239 SNVLEFTSKILGGNN
+239 LEFRAVLSGEDIKNYEVDWSATKGTAERNGVGICKLHIDENETTNKITLTATSQQDKTKSASTTIVLKHSIDMLKASN
-254 PSQEVIWSYTGRAAD
+254 PYI
-269 WNGTT
+269 
-274 FNSSGNIAKLSI
+274 NS
-286 GEAETSKKFV
+286 
-296 VKVTSKENTSIYTSV
+296 
-311 TINVVD
+311 
-317 TRNWLNNQEMQ
+317 
-328 DVLVPGATRK
+328 GATNEIWYDSK
-338 TWLEPENIKNSG
+338 PEEYKN
-350 IEYDPDDFE
+350 DNLT
-359 WHIETYQYI
+359 WHIEVKQLFDDGRAVTRNDLLNYSTTEIVSEQLATVYKDKVNYHYYIPI
-368 DGKKIKINNDNNLN
+368 DGTSYYRGMKVSLGNDLKPDNNYKLEIL
-382 DNYGVLNN
+382 VWLE
-390 NSEEKGEYGGGN
+390 SEN
-402 YLSYHIDKTKHWKGE
+402 HSD
-417 FNQTI
+417 F
-422 AVTSGLNLYDK
+422 
-433 EYDLLIW
+433 
-440 VTLKSDPSIGSNI
+440 KSNT
-453 ITLRCRPHN
+453 ITLRNYQK